1 MRICRDLL
9 PPEKKDRKAMEAAA
23 QLCPAMPSYAQPS
36 SQARVEV
43 DRGEAGAWMRWREW
57 NKGS

>member
-23 QLCPAMPSYAQPS
+23 QLPSYAQLCPAV
-36 SQARVEV
+36 QARVEV

-57 NKGS
+57 NKSS